1 MTEKHVWILADLLG
15 FWGFFFYESWWYRI
29 NVVCSTDP
37 NEEDSSTFSYK
48 DMIERDERR
57 WKAADKDNDGFLS
70 KEEFADFLHP
80 EEAEHMRD
88 IVVKVSSGQPL
99 LRTYQ

>member
-1 MTEKHVWILADLLG
+1 MCGFLAVLL
-15 FWGFFFYESWWYRI
+15 FCFCFFVFFESWWYRI
-29 NVVCSTDP
+29 HVVYSPDP

>member
-1 MTEKHVWILADLLG
+1 
-15 FWGFFFYESWWYRI
+15 
-29 NVVCSTDP
+29 
-37 NEEDSSTFSYK
+37 
-48 DMIERDERR
+48 MIERDERR

-88 IVVKVSSGQPL
+88 IVVKVSSGSHYLGLINKCVVMLFECLFLVFFKNVFFL
-99 LRTYQ
+99 L

>member
-1 MTEKHVWILADLLG
+1 MIHDIKFNIVI
-15 FWGFFFYESWWYRI
+15 
-29 NVVCSTDP
+29 DP

-48 DMIERDERR
+48 DMIQRDERR
-57 WKAADKDNDGFLS
+57 WKTADKDNDGFLT

-88 IVVKVSSGQPL
+88 IVVKVVLSCL
-99 LRTYQ
+99 KFCLCTLA

>member
-1 MTEKHVWILADLLG
+1 
-15 FWGFFFYESWWYRI
+15 
-29 NVVCSTDP
+29 
-37 NEEDSSTFSYK
+37 
-48 DMIERDERR
+48 MIERDERR

-99 LRTYQ
+99 LRTFQ